1 LTRFDGV
8 ALANMQSLDH
18 APVDRLHDLHPRTG
32 NQLTGCA
39 RDLID
44 LDQ

>member
-18 APVDRLHDLHPRTG
+18 ATVDRLNDLHPRTG
-32 NQLTGCA
+32 DQLPGCT
-39 RDLID
+39 RNLID